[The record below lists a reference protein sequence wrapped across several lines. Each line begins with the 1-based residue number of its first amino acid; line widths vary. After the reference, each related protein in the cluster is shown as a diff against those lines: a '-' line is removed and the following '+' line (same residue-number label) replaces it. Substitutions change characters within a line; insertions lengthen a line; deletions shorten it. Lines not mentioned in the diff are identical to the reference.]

1 MCGLQK
7 VLIAKVWLFA
17 LQFCFKKLYDWVDLV
32 YFLAKTG
39 LANNLLSYFGFSGN
53 QAKFSQNLL

>member
-7 VLIAKVWLFA
+7 VLIAEVWLFA
-17 LQFCFKKLYDWVDLV
+17 LQVCFKKLHDWVDLV

-39 LANNLLSYFGFSGN
+39 LANNLLAYFGF
-53 QAKFSQNLL
+53 LW